1 MLISHKEVLYEAK
14 KNEVTKIFAKM
25 PNQAYM
31 VVRDPENTWFLCSEG
46 LNPLKNFLRNMRM

>member
-31 VVRDPENTWFLCSEG
+31 VVREG
-46 LNPLKNFLRNMRM
+46 LIWGEELVLKLPREPGRG